1 MTLRVRNSPRLELC
15 DYSIPRGM
23 SRGYPVV
30 LSGQMGWL
38 EESKMASLTC
48 LAYWDDQ
55 KAGFSRL
62 R

>member
-1 MTLRVRNSPRLELC
+1 
-15 DYSIPRGM
+15 M

-38 EESKMASLTC
+38 EESNMTSLTS
-48 LAYWDDQ
+48 LAYWNDQ
-55 KAGFSRL
+55 KAVFSRL

>member
-1 MTLRVRNSPRLELC
+1 
-15 DYSIPRGM
+15 M